1 MQNTNFDD
9 LFNDAFGDE
18 LAQSKDIKQ
27 ETKEEEKK
35 YMSTQE
41 IINEFKKPNSTKKQP
56 ETVEFVNEE
65 TGEIETAQVN
75 QKMFKETQKIA
86 KEQAPVVKKSGS
98 MQMNERIL
106 ARIDELTKSTGEVF
120 TGKNRVI
127 ATDIIV
133 STYQT
138 IKNTGYDI
146 NNIDFL
152 GNNYESQVKRWAK
165 LGVGTTDNLYTE
177 LRKNG
182 KTGKIDIKVKPQYQT
197 LEKLIIKYCSK
208 EIFRFK
214 TDVICD
220 GDIFET
226 DFDFAKGQDVVKAH
240 KKNPNVDRNELTN
253 IIGAYKI
260 AYVKEKDG
268 SVTQLLC
275 QIDKNRIMR
284 AYNSAQ
290 TKNVWNNDTQKMVL
304 KTVTW
309 EMWNSEVIRPFMVF
323 PDDIIEN
330 DNLSIVN
337 ENADVDFDNKD
348 FKHKDFIDAEQSA
361 KETIGTGDGLDF

>member
-1 MQNTNFDD
+1 MQDMNLDE
-9 LFNDAFGDE
+9 LFNQTFGNE
-18 LAQSKDIKQ
+18 NT
-27 ETKEEEKK
+27 ETPKEEKVVE
-35 YMSTQE
+35 QP
-41 IINEFKKPNSTKKQP
+41 KPKKQP
-56 ETVEFVNEE
+56 EVVEFVDKE
-65 TGEIETAQVN
+65 TGEVEKTQVN
-75 QKMFKETQKIA
+75 EKMFKQTQKVA
-86 KEQAPVVKKSGS
+86 KENAPVVRKSAS
-98 MQMNERIL
+98 MVMNERML

-133 STYQT
+133 NTYQQ
-138 IKNTGYDI
+138 IRNSGYDI
-146 NNIDFL
+146 ANVDFL

-165 LGVGTTDNLYTE
+165 LGVGTQDNLYTE
-177 LRKNG
+177 LRRNN
-182 KTGKIDIKVKPQYQT
+182 KTGLIDIKVKPQYQT

-214 TDVICD
+214 TDVICE
-220 GDIFET
+220 GDEFET
-226 DFDFAKGQDVVKAH
+226 DFDFAKGQDVVKKH
-240 KKNPNVDRNELTN
+240 VKNPNVDRNELTS

-268 SVTQLLC
+268 SVTQLLV

-290 TKNVWNNDTQKMVL
+290 TKNVWNNDTLKMVL

-309 EMWNSEVIRPFMVF
+309 EMWNSEVIRPFMIF
-323 PDDIIEN
+323 PEDIIAN

-337 ENADVDFDNKD
+337 ENSDVDFDNKD
-348 FKHKDFIDAEQSA
+348 FKHKNVLDAEVSA
-361 KETIGTGDGLDF
+361 KETIGTGDEVDF

>member
-1 MQNTNFDD
+1 MQDMNLDE
-9 LFNDAFGDE
+9 LFNDSFGTTPE
-18 LAQSKDIKQ
+18 VK
-27 ETKEEEKK
+27 EVKEEKVSQPK
-35 YMSTQE
+35 QA
-41 IINEFKKPNSTKKQP
+41 KKPDV
-56 ETVEFVNEE
+56 VEFVDKE
-65 TGEIETAQVN
+65 TGVVETAQVN
-75 QKMFKETQKIA
+75 EKMFKQTQKVA
-86 KEQAPVVKKSGS
+86 KENAPTIRKSAS
-98 MQMNERIL
+98 MVMNERML

-133 STYQT
+133 SSYQQ
-138 IKNTGYDI
+138 IRNSGYDI
-146 NNIDFL
+146 NNVDFL

-165 LGVGTTDNLYTE
+165 LGVGTQDNLYTE
-177 LRKNG
+177 LRRNN
-182 KTGKIDIKVKPQYQT
+182 KTGSIDIKIKPQYQT

-214 TDVICD
+214 TDVICE
-220 GDIFET
+220 GDDFQT
-226 DFDFAKGQDVVKAH
+226 DFDFAKGQDVVIKH
-240 KKNPNVDRNELTN
+240 VKNPNVDRNELTS

-268 SVTQLLC
+268 STTQLLV

-290 TKNVWNNDTQKMVL
+290 TKNVWNNDTLKMVL

-323 PDDIIEN
+323 PEDIIAN

-337 ENADVDFDNKD
+337 ESSDVDFENKD
-348 FKHKDFIDAEQSA
+348 FKHKDIIEAQVSA
-361 KETIGTGDGLDF
+361 KETIGTGEGLDF

>member
-1 MQNTNFDD
+1 MQDFNLDD
-9 LFNDAFGDE
+9 LYNESFG
-18 LAQSKDIKQ
+18 S
-27 ETKEEEKK
+27 ETPKNEEKP
-35 YMSTQE
+35 QVV
-41 IINEFKKPNSTKKQP
+41 NEKIEQPKPKKQP
-56 ETVEFVNEE
+56 EVVEFVDEK
-65 TGEIETAQVN
+65 TGVVERVEVN
-75 QKMFKETQKIA
+75 QKAFKETQKMA
-86 KEQAPVVKKSGS
+86 KENAPVIRKSAS
-98 MQMNERIL
+98 MVMNEKML
-106 ARIDELTKSTGEVF
+106 VRIDELTKSTGEVF
-120 TGKNRVI
+120 SGKNRVI

-133 STYQT
+133 NTYQQ
-138 IKNTGYDI
+138 IRNSGYDI
-146 NNIDFL
+146 TNVDFL

-165 LGVGTTDNLYTE
+165 LGVGTQDNLYTE
-177 LRKNG
+177 LRRNS
-182 KTGKIDIKVKPQYQT
+182 KTGLVDIKVKPQYQT

-220 GDIFET
+220 GDEFET
-226 DFDFAKGQDVVKAH
+226 DFDFTKGQDYVKKH
-240 KKNPNVDRNELTN
+240 VKNPNVDRNELTS

-268 SVTQLLC
+268 SVTQLLV

-290 TKNVWNNDTQKMVL
+290 TKNVWNNDTLKMVL

-323 PDDIIEN
+323 PEEIIAN

-337 ENADVDFDNKD
+337 ENADVEFDNKD
-348 FKHKDFIDAEQSA
+348 FKHKNVIDAEINA
-361 KETIGTGDGLDF
+361 KKTIGTGDEVDF

>member
-1 MQNTNFDD
+1 MQNMNLDD
-9 LFNDAFGDE
+9 LFNDAFGE
-18 LAQSKDIKQ
+18 GSQEVKDAKENTIKEEKNSQ
-27 ETKEEEKK
+27 PKQTKE
-35 YMSTQE
+35 
-41 IINEFKKPNSTKKQP
+41 P
-56 ETVEFVNEE
+56 ETVEFVDKE
-65 TGEIETAQVN
+65 TGVVEKAEVN
-75 QKMFKETQKIA
+75 QKMFKETQKMA
-86 KEQAPVVKKSGS
+86 KEQAPVVKKSAS
-98 MQMNERIL
+98 MIMNERML

-133 STYQT
+133 STYQQ
-138 IKNTGYDI
+138 IRNSGY
-146 NNIDFL
+146 NIQDVDFL

-165 LGVGTTDNLYTE
+165 LGVGTQDNLYTE
-177 LRKNG
+177 LRKN
-182 KTGKIDIKVKPQYQT
+182 KNTGQIDIKVKPQYQT

-214 TDVICD
+214 TDVICE
-220 GDIFET
+220 GDVFET
-226 DFDFAKGQDVVKAH
+226 DFDFATGQDYVKKH
-240 KKNPNVDRNELTN
+240 EKNPNVDRNELTN
-253 IIGAYKI
+253 ITGAYKI
-260 AYVKEKDG
+260 AYVKEKNG
-268 SVTQLLC
+268 SVTQLLV

-323 PDDIIEN
+323 PEDIIAN

-348 FKHKDFIDAEQSA
+348 FKHKDIIEAQVNA
-361 KETIGTGDGLDF
+361 KESIGTGEGLDF